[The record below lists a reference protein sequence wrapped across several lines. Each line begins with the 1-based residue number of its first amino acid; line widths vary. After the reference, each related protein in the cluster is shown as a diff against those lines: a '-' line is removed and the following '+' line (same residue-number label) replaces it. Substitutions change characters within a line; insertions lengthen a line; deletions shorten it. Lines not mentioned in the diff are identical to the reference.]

1 MNEQAVEKAGLST
14 LIELFNQMGGWPI
27 LVGENWNAK
36 NFVWTRAIRNLRA
49 FGVNFDFFFNV
60 TVDVDRENPEKYILG
75 VNFRIFQRILKTKIE
90 KYFVDS

>member
-27 LVGENWNAK
+27 LVGENWNTK
-36 NFVWTRAIRNLRA
+36 NFVWTRTKNDRNLRA

-60 TVDVDRENPEKYILG
+60 TVDVDREKPEKYILG
-75 VNFRIFQRILKTKIE
+75 VNVIN
-90 KYFVDS
+90 

>member
-1 MNEQAVEKAGLST
+1 MNEQAVERGGLST

-60 TVDVDRENPEKYILG
+60 TVDVDREHPDEYILG
-75 VNFRIFQRILKTKIE
+75 VYFINLQKIKVLKNIL
-90 KYFVDS
+90 